1 MDKEQFIEE
10 MMAEIK
16 EKHSSSIFESELG
29 SYRSRYYD
37 FYRDNILMHP
47 IKGISSIAGWF
58 SDRQNEFNDEFRRL
72 GIKVKQDPVAP
83 LHDYEHQLK
92 ETGMNRLSEL
102 EKKLDK

>member
-1 MDKEQFIEE
+1 MDKEQFIEDI
-10 MMAEIK
+10 MAEIK
-16 EKHSSSIFESELG
+16 EKHSSSIFESKLRI
-29 SYRSRYYD
+29 YRSRYCD

-47 IKGISSIAGWF
+47 IKGISSIERWF
-58 SDRQNEFNDEFRRL
+58 SDRQNEFYEEFRRL